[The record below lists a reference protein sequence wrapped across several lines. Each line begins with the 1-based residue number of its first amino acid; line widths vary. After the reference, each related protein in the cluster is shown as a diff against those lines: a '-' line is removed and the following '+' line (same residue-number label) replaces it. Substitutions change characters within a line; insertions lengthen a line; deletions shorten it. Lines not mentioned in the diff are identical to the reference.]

1 MRVTGLFYGIG
12 GSSERGWLGWSTVVL
27 IQDNG
32 RNLLFDTGAFNDR
45 PGLLMKLADHH
56 LSPDDIDSVII
67 SHLHFDHIGNIDLF
81 KKAKWYIHQEEIE
94 ESGKPGDPVPE
105 PYRLWILRQPNLIVV
120 RKPRMGI
127 MSGIEMIHTPG
138 HTKGSCSLL
147 AVYDKKRI
155 LLCADAI
162 KSRED
167 ILGTPFYLS
176 SLGRMVGIVDYIIP
190 GHDCPLLP
198 DGTPFADNI
207 NTVHWIKTNAPLEVC
222 NYGTNGKYKV

>member
-1 MRVTGLFYGIG
+1 MKKIFRMGLALVTMISMTACGNSGTGQPIASSKVPETSVAATDKACLLYTSG

-167 ILGTPFYLS
+167 ILGTPLS
-176 SLGRMVGIVDYIIP
+176 LIHI
-190 GHDCPLLP
+190 
-198 DGTPFADNI
+198 
-207 NTVHWIKTNAPLEVC
+207 
-222 NYGTNGKYKV
+222 